1 MQVPGR
7 QGMVTLH
14 NPITGLPTP
23 YQTGLPSLS
32 RKT

>member
-7 QGMVTLH
+7 VKLR

-32 RKT
+32 RNT